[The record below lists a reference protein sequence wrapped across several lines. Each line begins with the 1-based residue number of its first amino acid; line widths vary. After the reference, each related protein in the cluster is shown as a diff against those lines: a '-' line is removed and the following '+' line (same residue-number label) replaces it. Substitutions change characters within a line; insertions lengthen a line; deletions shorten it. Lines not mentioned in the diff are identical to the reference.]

1 MPRFDDLDHPI
12 ESRVSLAISLRR
24 APVSSRRRMMFPN
37 APRPSAAF
45 QTAMISWSAS
55 ARGLRALR
63 RAVQREWF

>member
-1 MPRFDDLDHPI
+1 
-12 ESRVSLAISLRR
+12 
-24 APVSSRRRMMFPN
+24 MFPN